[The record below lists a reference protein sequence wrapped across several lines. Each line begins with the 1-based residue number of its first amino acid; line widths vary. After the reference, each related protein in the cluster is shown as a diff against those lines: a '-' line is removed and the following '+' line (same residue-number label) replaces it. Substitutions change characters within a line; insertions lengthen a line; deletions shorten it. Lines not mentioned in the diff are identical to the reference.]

1 MYQLVL
7 CVFVLSFHCYI
18 EKTLL
23 LCIFQFRIGFCL
35 LHLRL
40 FLFRVFRS
48 HFLCWLFLCVL
59 WLLFILLC
67 VLWALTNFL
76 PFPGCLLFIFLL
88 FHFVGCRFLYTYF
101 FIFINFCLFIFSIC
115 LQKLFVYFISQPLL
129 CFLR

>member
-1 MYQLVL
+1 LSFLYIFASMYQLVL

-76 PFPGCLLFIFLL
+76 PFLAVCFLFFLL

-101 FIFINFCLFIFSIC
+101 FYFYQF
-115 LQKLFVYFISQPLL
+115 LFVYIFNLL
-129 CFLR
+129 TKAFRLFY